1 MNTQQAYIEGF
12 VKRASEYGYAPSH
25 DLLKYAGKGYED
37 YLAEQQQAEDDY
49 TNNSYRT
56 AGTGIGGIVGG
67 LAALAAKRGRPG
79 MGLTIPFGA
88 MIGSGV
94 GRTYGSSLDHRGPKE
109 RIAPAPD
116 ELEIRKRIAENKLD
130 AATHQSRGQSLGT
143 LLGLVG
149 GGITRNP
156 LMTAGGAVLGRGLGG
171 MIGRRVDRSSDEP
184 APEQEPAPAARK
196 SKPSKKA
203 KK

>member
-1 MNTQQAYIEGF
+1 MNTQEAYTEGF
-12 VKRASEYGYAPSH
+12 VKRASEYGYALNQ
-25 DLLKYAGKGYED
+25 DLLKQAGKGYEN

-88 MIGSGV
+88 AVGAGV
-94 GRTYGSSLDHRGPKE
+94 GRTYGKYLDHRGPKE
-109 RIAPAPD
+109 RVAPAVD

-130 AATHQSRGQSLGT
+130 ADTHQSRGQSLGT

-149 GGITRNP
+149 GGLTRNP
-156 LMTAGGAVLGRGLGG
+156 LMAAGGALLGRGLGG
-171 MIGRRVDRSSDEP
+171 MIGRRVDRSADEP
-184 APEQEPAPAARK
+184 SPAQESEPTTKK
-196 SKPSKKA
+196 SKPAKKA
-203 KK
+203 